1 MLPLSLCLIFWAL
14 CGTLIELYQIT
25 ANDAGLHWIDGVIA
39 FRCSMFFTG
48 RDESMN
54 RLHGKI
60 AIVTGGAV
68 GIGRACVERMA
79 QEGAK
84 VAIFDRTEAEGLA
97 LQDQLR
103 AQGHTVVFWRVDVA
117 CETALQTAMD
127 AAAAHFGGLH
137 ILVNNAGI
145 SGSAHSTEQ
154 TTEQEWDAVQAINV
168 KGVFFG
174 TKHAIPHL
182 RRAGGG
188 SIINLSSIA
197 GLIGVGGLAPYHASK
212 GAVRL
217 MSKNDAITYAHEK
230 IRVNSI
236 HPAYIWTPMV
246 ENHLRANSPDLEAAK
261 AAADA
266 LHPLGKM
273 GEPDDIAWA
282 VVWLASDE
290 AKFVTGA
297 EIVID
302 GGYTAR

>member
-1 MLPLSLCLIFWAL
+1 
-14 CGTLIELYQIT
+14 
-25 ANDAGLHWIDGVIA
+25 
-39 FRCSMFFTG
+39 
-48 RDESMN
+48 MN
-54 RLHGKI
+54 RLLGKA

-68 GIGRACVERMA
+68 GIGRACALRMA
-79 QEGAK
+79 EEGAT
-84 VAIFDRTEAEGLA
+84 VAIFDLLDAEGRA
-97 LQDQLR
+97 L
-103 AQGHTVVFWRVDVA
+103 VDEITASGGEALYFKVNVA
-117 CETALQTAMD
+117 DEVALKSAID
-127 AAAAHFGGLH
+127 AVAARFGRLSVM
-137 ILVNNAGI
+137 VNNAGV
-145 SGSAHSTEQ
+145 SGSPKPTDQVTEA
-154 TTEQEWDAVQAINV
+154 EWDFVQAVNV

-182 RRAGGG
+182 RAAGGG

-197 GLIGVGGLAPYHASK
+197 GLIGIGGIAPYHASK

-217 MSKNDAITYAHEK
+217 MSKNDAITYAPEK

-246 ENHLRANSPDLEAAK
+246 ENHLRATSGDLEAAK
-261 AAADA
+261 AAAGSV
-266 LHPLGKM
+266 HPVGHM

-290 AKFVTGA
+290 SKFVTGA

>member
-1 MLPLSLCLIFWAL
+1 
-14 CGTLIELYQIT
+14 
-25 ANDAGLHWIDGVIA
+25 
-39 FRCSMFFTG
+39 
-48 RDESMN
+48 MN
-54 RLHGKI
+54 RLAGKT

-68 GIGRACVERMA
+68 GIGRACVQRMA
-79 QEGAK
+79 EEGAK
-84 VAIFDRTEAEGLA
+84 VAIFDVLGAEGRALA
-97 LQDQLR
+97 SELT
-103 AQGHTVVFWRVDVA
+103 ASGHEAGFWSVDVSDG
-117 CETALQTAMD
+117 TALKSAID
-127 AAAAHFGGLH
+127 AAAARFGGLQVM
-137 ILVNNAGI
+137 VNNAGI
-145 SGSAHSTEQ
+145 SGSPKPTDQVSEAD
-154 TTEQEWDAVQAINV
+154 WDRVQAVNV

-174 TKHAIPHL
+174 TKYAIPHL
-182 RRAGGG
+182 RAAGKG

-197 GLIGVGGLAPYHASK
+197 GLVGIGGTAPYHASK

-217 MSKNDAITYAHEK
+217 MTKNDAITYAPEK

-246 ENHLRANSPDLEAAK
+246 ENHLRATAPDLEAAK
-261 AAADA
+261 AAAGA
-266 LHPLGKM
+266 AHPIGTM